1 MPHSPREAEN
11 KRYSDRLGVFM
22 KIEDLLNL
30 TAGEVISEPTVT
42 AVNSVTVYPSKIEHG
57 DLFISNDQEEI
68 ATALANGAYAVIFSD
83 SSVKINDDE
92 VAWIQVDDIQKAA
105 FKLIRYVLISR
116 EASFYLFTEHE
127 FSFFK
132 MIVTQKSNVEILPN
146 DWRKMFEKILNSDSK
161 MFIGTDDIL
170 MKMIK
175 PDVSILNKE
184 ASCEIITDTLFRTT
198 FKINSYIYQEKEITP
213 FHVDILQRVVEF
225 GDLHHLPY
233 DLDRVKYTKHFV
245 PVFIDGFLNVMKPS
259 KSDKVAIFTDNLQD
273 IYKAREYVRYNGA
286 WVKTIVL
293 TPPKTK
299 VDGVDRPNWYDNVDE
314 ARDILKNAYFN
325 YAFVY
330 ALDKSML
337 PKIKEAYS
345 LF

>member
-1 MPHSPREAEN
+1 
-11 KRYSDRLGVFM
+11 M

-30 TAGEVISEPTVT
+30 TAGTILTEPTIT
-42 AVNSVTVYPSKIEHG
+42 AINSVTVYPSKVEQG
-57 DLFISNDQEEI
+57 DLFISNDKEEI
-68 ATALANGAYAVIFSD
+68 ESAIANGAYAIIFSD
-83 SSVKINDDE
+83 ATIKITDKE
-92 VAWIQVDDIQKAA
+92 IAWIQVKDIEKAG

-116 EASFYLFTEHE
+116 EASFYLFSEHE
-127 FSFFK
+127 LSFMK
-132 MIVTQKSNVEILPN
+132 MIVTKKSNLDILPN
-146 DWRKMFEKILNSDSK
+146 DWRKVFEKILNSDSK
-161 MFIGTDDIL
+161 MFIGTDEVL

-175 PDVSILNKE
+175 PDVAILNKE
-184 ASCEIITDTLFRTT
+184 ASCEIITDTLFKVT
-198 FKINSYIYQEKEITP
+198 FKINNYIYQEKDIIP

-225 GDLHHLPY
+225 CDLHHFPY
-233 DLDRVKYTKHFV
+233 NLDRVRYTKHFV
-245 PVFIDGFLNVMKPS
+245 PVFIDGFLNVMNPS

-299 VDGVDRPNWYDNVDE
+299 VDGVDRPNWYEDVDE
-314 ARDILKNAYFN
+314 ARDILKNSYFN

-330 ALDKSML
+330 ALDKTML
-337 PKIKEAYS
+337 PKIKEEYT

>member
-1 MPHSPREAEN
+1 
-11 KRYSDRLGVFM
+11 M

-30 TAGEVISEPTVT
+30 TAGTMVTKPTIT
-42 AVNSVTVYPSKIEHG
+42 AIDSVTVYPSKVEQG
-57 DLFISNDQEEI
+57 DLFISNDREEI
-68 ATALANGAYAVIFSD
+68 KYAIDNGAYAIIFSD
-83 SSVKINDDE
+83 KDIEVIDNE
-92 VAWIQVDDIQKAA
+92 VAWIRVDDIQQSA

-116 EASFYLFTEHE
+116 EANLYLFSEHE
-127 FSFFK
+127 LSFMK
-132 MIVTQKSNVEILPN
+132 MIVTKKSNLDILPN
-146 DWRKMFEKILNSDSK
+146 DWRKMFEKILNSKSNI
-161 MFIGTDDIL
+161 FIGTDEIL

-175 PDVSILNKE
+175 PDVFILNKE
-184 ASCEIITDTLFRTT
+184 ASCEIITDTLFKVT
-198 FKINSYIYQEKEITP
+198 FKINSYIYQEKDITP

-225 GDLHHLPY
+225 CDLHHFPY
-233 DLDRVKYTKHFV
+233 DLHRVKYTKHFV
-245 PVFIDGFLNVMKPS
+245 PVFIDGFLNVMNPS

-273 IYKAREYVRYNGA
+273 VYKAREYVRYNGA

-299 VDGVDRPNWYDNVDE
+299 VDGVDRPNWYQDIDE

-337 PKIKEAYS
+337 PKIKRDYR

>member
-1 MPHSPREAEN
+1 
-11 KRYSDRLGVFM
+11 M

-30 TAGEVISEPTVT
+30 TAGTMLTEPTIT
-42 AVNSVTVYPSKIEHG
+42 AINSVTVYPSKVEQG
-57 DLFISNDQEEI
+57 DLFISNDKEEI
-68 ATALANGAYAVIFSD
+68 ESAIANGAYAIIFSD
-83 SSVKINDDE
+83 EDIEITDKEI
-92 VAWIQVDDIQKAA
+92 AWIQVNQIEKAS

-116 EASFYLFTEHE
+116 EASFYLFSEHE
-127 FSFFK
+127 LSFMK
-132 MIVTQKSNVEILPN
+132 MIVTKKSNLDILPN
-146 DWRKMFEKILNSDSK
+146 NWRKMFEKILNSDSK
-161 MFIGTDDIL
+161 MFIGTDEVL

-184 ASCEIITDTLFRTT
+184 ASCEIITDTLFKVT
-198 FKINSYIYQEKEITP
+198 FKINNYIYQEKDITP

-225 GDLHHLPY
+225 CDLHHFPY
-233 DLDRVKYTKHFV
+233 NLDRVKYTKHFV
-245 PVFIDGFLNVMKPS
+245 PVFIDGFLNVMNPS

-299 VDGVDRPNWYDNVDE
+299 VDGVDRPNWYANVDE

-330 ALDKSML
+330 ALDKKML
-337 PKIKEAYS
+337 PKIKEEYT

>member
-1 MPHSPREAEN
+1 
-11 KRYSDRLGVFM
+11 M

-30 TAGEVISEPTVT
+30 TAGTLISNPTVT
-42 AVNSVTVYPSKIEHG
+42 GIHSVSVYPSKIEQG
-57 DLFISNDQEEI
+57 DLFISNDPEDI
-68 ATALANGAYAVIFSD
+68 ATALARGAYAIIFSD
-83 SSVKINDDE
+83 ENIPITDNE
-92 VAWIQVDDIQKAA
+92 VAWIQVDDIQKSA

-116 EASFYLFTEHE
+116 EANFYLFTQHE
-127 FSFFK
+127 LSFLK
-132 MIVTQKSNVEILPN
+132 MIVTQKSNIEILPN
-146 DWRKMFEKILNSDSK
+146 DWRKVFEKILNSDAK
-161 MFIGTDDIL
+161 MFIGTNDEL

-198 FKINSYIYQEKEITP
+198 FKINGYIYQEKEITP
-213 FHVDILQRVVEF
+213 FHVDFLQRVVEF
-225 GDLHHLPY
+225 CDKHHLPY

-245 PVFIDGFLNVMKPS
+245 PVFIDGSLHVMNPS

-273 IYKAREYVRYNGA
+273 VYKAREYVRYNGA

-299 VDGVDRPNWYDNVDE
+299 VDGVDRPNWYASIDE
-314 ARDILKNAYFN
+314 AREILKNAYFN

-330 ALDKSML
+330 ALDRSML
-337 PKIKEAYS
+337 PKIKEEYS

>member
-1 MPHSPREAEN
+1 
-11 KRYSDRLGVFM
+11 M

-30 TAGEVISEPTVT
+30 TAGTLISNPTVT
-42 AVNSVTVYPSKIEHG
+42 GIHSVSVYPSKIEQG
-57 DLFISNDQEEI
+57 DLFISNDPEDI
-68 ATALANGAYAVIFSD
+68 ATALARGAYAIIFSD
-83 SSVKINDDE
+83 DNIPITDNE
-92 VAWIQVDDIQKAA
+92 VAWIQVDDIQKSA

-116 EASFYLFTEHE
+116 EANFYLFTQHE
-127 FSFFK
+127 LSFLK
-132 MIVTQKSNVEILPN
+132 MIVTQKSNIEILPN
-146 DWRKMFEKILNSDSK
+146 DWRKVFEKILNSDAK
-161 MFIGTDDIL
+161 MFIGTNDEL

-198 FKINSYIYQEKEITP
+198 FKINGYIYQEKEITP
-213 FHVDILQRVVEF
+213 FHVDFLQRVVEF
-225 GDLHHLPY
+225 CDKHHLPY

-245 PVFIDGFLNVMKPS
+245 PVFIDGSLHVMNPS

-273 IYKAREYVRYNGA
+273 VYKAREYVRYNGA

-299 VDGVDRPNWYDNVDE
+299 VDGVDRPNWYASIDE
-314 ARDILKNAYFN
+314 AREILKNAYFN

-330 ALDKSML
+330 ALDRSML
-337 PKIKEAYS
+337 PKIKEEYS

>member
-1 MPHSPREAEN
+1 
-11 KRYSDRLGVFM
+11 M

-30 TAGEVISEPTVT
+30 TAGEMISKPTVT
-42 AVNSVTVYPSKIEHG
+42 AVNSVSVYPSKIEQG
-57 DLFISNDQEEI
+57 DLFISNNQEEI
-68 ATALANGAYAVIFSD
+68 ATALGNGAYAIIFSD
-83 SSVKINDDE
+83 TSVKMTDDE
-92 VAWIQVDDIQKAA
+92 VAWIQVDEIQKAA

-116 EASFYLFTEHE
+116 EASFYLFTAHE
-127 FSFFK
+127 LSFFK
-132 MIVTQKSNVEILPN
+132 MILTQKSNVEILPN
-146 DWRKMFEKILNSDSK
+146 DWRKMFEKILNSEAK
-161 MFIGTDDIL
+161 MFIGTDDVL
-170 MKMIK
+170 MKLIK

-198 FKINSYIYQEKEITP
+198 FKINGYIYQEKEITP

-225 GDLHHLPY
+225 CDLHHLPY

-245 PVFIDGFLNVMKPS
+245 PVFIDGFLNIMNPS

-299 VDGVDRPNWYDNVDE
+299 VDGVDRPNWYENVDE

-330 ALDKSML
+330 ALDKTML
-337 PKIKEAYS
+337 PKIKEEYS
-345 LF
+345 LFD

>member
-1 MPHSPREAEN
+1 
-11 KRYSDRLGVFM
+11 M

-30 TAGEVISEPTVT
+30 TAGVVISEPTVR
-42 AVNSVTVYPSKIEHG
+42 AVNSVSVYPSKIDEG
-57 DLFISNDQEEI
+57 DLFISNNPQEIES
-68 ATALANGAYAVIFSD
+68 ALANGAYAIIFSD
-83 SSVKINDDE
+83 PSIKITDDE
-92 VAWIQVDDIQKAA
+92 VAWIQVDDIQKAS

-116 EASFYLFTEHE
+116 DASFYLFTEHE
-127 FSFFK
+127 LSFLK
-132 MIVTQKSNVEILPN
+132 MIVTQKRNFEILPN
-146 DWRKMFEKILNSDSK
+146 DWRKLFEKVLNSESK
-161 MFIGTDDIL
+161 MFIGTDEEL

-175 PDVSILNKE
+175 PDVSILNKD

-198 FKINSYIYQEKEITP
+198 FKINGYIYQEKEITP
-213 FHVDILQRVVEF
+213 FHVDYLKRVVEF
-225 GDLHHLPY
+225 CDEHHLPY
-233 DLDRVKYTKHFV
+233 DLDRVRYTKHFV

-259 KSDKVAIFTDNLQD
+259 KSDKVAIFTDNLND

-299 VDGVDRPNWYDNVDE
+299 VDGVDRPNWYESIDE
-314 ARDILKNAYFN
+314 ARDILKTAYFN

-330 ALDKSML
+330 ALDRSML
-337 PKIKEAYS
+337 PKIKEEYS

>member
-1 MPHSPREAEN
+1 
-11 KRYSDRLGVFM
+11 M

-30 TAGEVISEPTVT
+30 TAGEMVSEPTVT
-42 AVNSVTVYPSKIEHG
+42 AINSVTVFPSKVEQG
-57 DLFISNDQEEI
+57 DLFISNDEEEI
-68 ATALANGAYAVIFSD
+68 ARALENGAYAIIFSD
-83 SSVKINDDE
+83 ASVKITDAE
-92 VAWIQVDDIQKAA
+92 VAWIQVKEIENAA

-127 FSFFK
+127 LSFFK
-132 MIVTQKSNVEILPN
+132 MILTQKSNVEILPN
-146 DWRKMFEKILNSDSK
+146 DWRKVFEKILNSEAK
-161 MFIGTDDIL
+161 MFIGTDDVL

-198 FKINSYIYQEKEITP
+198 FKINNYIYQEKEITP

-225 GDLHHLPY
+225 CDLHHLPY

-245 PVFIDGFLNVMKPS
+245 PVFIDGFLNIMNPS

-273 IYKAREYVRYNGA
+273 VYKSREYVRYNGA

-299 VDGVDRPNWYDNVDE
+299 VDGVDRPSWYLDVDE

-330 ALDKSML
+330 ALDKTML
-337 PKIKEAYS
+337 HKIKEDYS
-345 LF
+345 LFD

>member
-1 MPHSPREAEN
+1 
-11 KRYSDRLGVFM
+11 M

-30 TAGEVISEPTVT
+30 TAGTMITEPTIT
-42 AVNSVTVYPSKIEHG
+42 AINSVTVYPSKVEQG
-57 DLFISNDQEEI
+57 DLFISNDKEEI
-68 ATALANGAYAVIFSD
+68 ESAIANGAYAIVFSD
-83 SSVKINDDE
+83 RDIKITDNE
-92 VAWIQVDDIQKAA
+92 VAWIQVKQIEKAA

-116 EASFYLFTEHE
+116 EASFYLFSEHE
-127 FSFFK
+127 LSFMK
-132 MIVTQKSNVEILPN
+132 MIVTKKSNLDILPN
-146 DWRKMFEKILNSDSK
+146 DWRKMFERILNSESK
-161 MFIGTDDIL
+161 MFVGTDDVL

-175 PDVSILNKE
+175 PDVAILNKE
-184 ASCEIITDTLFRTT
+184 SSCEIITDTLFKVT
-198 FKINSYIYQEKEITP
+198 FKINNYIYQEKDITP

-225 GDLHHLPY
+225 CDLHHFPY
-233 DLDRVKYTKHFV
+233 DLDRVRYTKHFV
-245 PVFIDGFLNVMKPS
+245 PVFIDGFLNVMNPS

-299 VDGVDRPNWYDNVDE
+299 VDGVERPNWYVNVDE
-314 ARDILKNAYFN
+314 ARDLLKNAYFN

-330 ALDKSML
+330 ALDKTML
-337 PKIKEAYS
+337 PKIKEEYT

>member
-1 MPHSPREAEN
+1 
-11 KRYSDRLGVFM
+11 M

-30 TAGEVISEPTVT
+30 TAGTILTEPTIT
-42 AVNSVTVYPSKIEHG
+42 AINSVTVYPSKVEQG
-57 DLFISNDQEEI
+57 DLFISNDKEEI
-68 ATALANGAYAVIFSD
+68 ESAIANGAYAIIFSD
-83 SSVKINDDE
+83 TDIEITDKEI
-92 VAWIQVDDIQKAA
+92 AWIQVKHIEKAA

-116 EASFYLFTEHE
+116 EASFYLFSEHE
-127 FSFFK
+127 LSFMK
-132 MIVTQKSNVEILPN
+132 MIVTKKSNLDILPN
-146 DWRKMFEKILNSDSK
+146 DWRKMFEKILNSESK
-161 MFIGTDDIL
+161 MFVGTDDVL

-175 PDVSILNKE
+175 PDVAILNKE
-184 ASCEIITDTLFRTT
+184 ASCEIITDTLFKVT
-198 FKINSYIYQEKEITP
+198 FKINNYIYQEKDITP

-225 GDLHHLPY
+225 CDLHHFPY
-233 DLDRVKYTKHFV
+233 NLDRVRYTKHFV
-245 PVFIDGFLNVMKPS
+245 PVFIDGFLNVMNPS

-299 VDGVDRPNWYDNVDE
+299 VDGVDRPNWYVNVDE
-314 ARDILKNAYFN
+314 ARDLLKNAYFN

-330 ALDKSML
+330 ALDKTML
-337 PKIKEAYS
+337 PKIKEEYT

>member
-1 MPHSPREAEN
+1 
-11 KRYSDRLGVFM
+11 M

-30 TAGEVISEPTVT
+30 TSGKIISEPTIT
-42 AVNSVTVYPSKIEHG
+42 AINSVTVYPSKVDEG
-57 DLFISNDQEEI
+57 DLFISNNSDDI
-68 ATALANGAYAVIFSD
+68 AKALENGAYAIIFSD
-83 SSVKINDDE
+83 KSIKMIDNE

-116 EASFYLFTEHE
+116 EASFYLYSEHE
-127 FSFFK
+127 LSFMR
-132 MIVTQKSNVEILPN
+132 MIVTQKSNLEILPN
-146 DWRKMFEKILNSDSK
+146 DWRKMFEKILNSDAK
-161 MFIGTDDIL
+161 MFIGTDSEL
-170 MKMIK
+170 MKLIK

-198 FKINSYIYQEKEITP
+198 FKINGYIYQEKEIAP
-213 FHVDILQRVVEF
+213 FHVDYLQRVVEF
-225 GDLHHLPY
+225 CDKHHLPY
-233 DLDRVKYTKHFV
+233 NLDRVKYTKHFV

-259 KSDKVAIFTDNLQD
+259 KSDKVAIFTDNLSD

-299 VDGVDRPNWYDNVDE
+299 VDGIDRPNWYESVDE

-330 ALDKSML
+330 ALDRNML
-337 PKIKEAYS
+337 PKIKEEYL